1 MATQD
6 KLNYFYNS
14 TMTALKEM
22 NDKDLDNM
30 KAKLAQELEGYKK
43 THAKEMRNQELQHE
57 DEIKR
62 ELLKELA
69 SEKLRLRREQSR
81 REAAVRDKLFE
92 EVAAVLE
99 ETRKTSEYP
108 KVLTE
113 MIKSVKEF
121 AGDDECIIY
130 MCPDDA
136 ALKEEIEAAAGCS
149 VQISEVPFSGGIQ
162 AEIPSRNIFIN
173 DSFSSKMAEEKE
185 AYTVKA

>member
-22 NDKDLDNM
+22 NDKDLDSM
-30 KAKLAQELEGYKK
+30 KDKLAQELEEYKK

-81 REAAVRDKLFE
+81 KEAAIRDKLFE

-99 ETRKTSEYP
+99 QIRRTDEYP
-108 KVLTE
+108 KILAE
-113 MIKSVKEF
+113 MIESVKNF
-121 AGDDECIIY
+121 AGEDEYIIY
-130 MCPDDA
+130 LCPEDA
-136 ALKEEIEAAAGCS
+136 DMKEKLEANTGCPL
-149 VQISEVPFSGGIQ
+149 QISSVPFSGGIQ

-185 AYTVKA
+185 AYIIKA